1 MGVWIDTDMGFD
13 DIAAILVA
21 VSQGLE
27 VDGVSL
33 VFGNTD
39 LNQVCRNAAGAV
51 QTFEWTFPIY
61 RGLDHPLVGELETA
75 ASILGD
81 SGIPTLGRTL
91 PDIGIGQYP
100 EALSALCAWLSD
112 GEGEK
117 RLMALGPLTNIAK
130 LCQNHPEF
138 ACEISE
144 ITWMGG
150 GITTGNHTASAEFNA
165 FADPEA
171 VDVVI
176 TSGIPVKMIDLD
188 VCRKVTADMDD
199 VDSLRQSGSKNAELM
214 ADLLGG
220 FVSIATRRGRS
231 SMALYDPVAGVAFAR
246 PELFTFQ
253 HARIDVELVGTF
265 TRGRTVVE
273 PREAKA
279 GPFNAWIAPE
289 INVAKAKDIILMAL
303 RGV

>member
-21 VSQGLE
+21 VSEGL
-27 VDGVSL
+27 VIDGVSL

-39 LNQVCRNAAGAV
+39 LDQVCRNAKGAV
-51 QTFEWTFPIY
+51 ETFSWQFPIY
-61 RGLDHPLVGELETA
+61 RGLDRPLVGKLETA

-81 SGIPTLGRTL
+81 SGIPTMSRTL
-91 PDIGIGQYP
+91 PDLGIEKYP
-100 EALSALCAWLSD
+100 DALEALCSWLRD

-130 LCQNHPEF
+130 LCQNHPDAF
-138 ACEISE
+138 SKISE
-144 ITWMGG
+144 IVWMGG
-150 GITTGNHTASAEFNA
+150 GVTTGNHTASAEFNA

-171 VDVVI
+171 VDGVI
-176 TSGIPVKMIDLD
+176 ASGIPFKMIDLD
-188 VCRKVTADMDD
+188 VCRKVTADMAD
-199 VDSLRQSGSKNAELM
+199 VEALRQTGGKQADLM

-231 SMALYDPVAGVAFAR
+231 AMALYDPVAGVAFAR
-246 PELFTFQ
+246 PELFNFQ
-253 HARIDVELVGTF
+253 HVRIDVELAGTF
-265 TRGRTVVE
+265 TRGRTCVE
-273 PREAKA
+273 TREGKA

-289 INVAKAKDIILMAL
+289 IDAAKAKEVILSAL

>member
-21 VSQGLE
+21 VSEGL
-27 VDGVSL
+27 VIDGISL
-33 VFGNTD
+33 VFGNTELD
-39 LNQVCRNAAGAV
+39 QVCRNAAGAT
-51 QTFEWTFPIY
+51 QTFGWTFPIY
-61 RGLDHPLVGELETA
+61 RGLDRPLVGALETA

-81 SGIPTLGRTL
+81 SGIPTLSRML
-91 PDIGIGQYP
+91 PDCDLPIYP
-100 EALSALCAWLSD
+100 DTLDALIDWLGD

-130 LCQNHPEF
+130 LCQDHPDL
-138 ACEISE
+138 ASKISE

-176 TSGIPVKMIDLD
+176 ASGIPFKMIDLD
-188 VCRKVTADMDD
+188 VCRKVTADMED
-199 VDSLRQSGSKNAELM
+199 VAALRQAGGENAELM
-214 ADLLGG
+214 ADMLGG

-231 SMALYDPVAGVAFAR
+231 AMALYDPVAGVAFAR
-246 PELFTFQ
+246 PELLTFQ
-253 HARIDVELVGTF
+253 HARIDVELAGTF
-265 TRGRTVVE
+265 TRGRTCVE
-273 PREAKA
+273 PRDGKA

-289 INVAKAKDIILMAL
+289 IDAAKAKDVILSAL

>member
-21 VSQGLE
+21 VSEGL
-27 VDGVSL
+27 VIDGVSL

-39 LNQVCRNAAGAV
+39 LDQVCRNAAGAV
-51 QTFEWTFPIY
+51 QTFEWSFPIY
-61 RGLDHPLVGELETA
+61 RGADRPLVGELETA
-75 ASILGD
+75 ASILGN
-81 SGIPTLGRTL
+81 SGIPTLSRRL
-91 PDIGIGQYP
+91 PDLGLPNYP
-100 EALSALCAWLSD
+100 GAFEALCTWLGD

-117 RLMALGPLTNIAK
+117 RVMALGPLTNIAK
-130 LCQNHPEF
+130 LCQNHPNL
-138 ACEISE
+138 ASKISE

-176 TSGIPVKMIDLD
+176 SSGLPFKMIDLD

-199 VDSLRQSGSKNAELM
+199 VEALRRAGGKSAELM

-246 PELFTFQ
+246 PELITFQ
-253 HARIDVELVGTF
+253 HARIDMELVGTF

-273 PREAKA
+273 TREGKA

-289 INVAKAKDIILMAL
+289 IDAAKAKDVILSAL

>member
-1 MGVWIDTDMGFD
+1 MGFD

-27 VDGVSL
+27 VDGISL

-39 LNQVCRNAAGAV
+39 LDQVCKNAGGAV
-51 QTFEWTFPIY
+51 QTFGWQFPIY
-61 RGLDHPLVGELETA
+61 RGEDRPLVGELETA

-91 PDIGIGQYP
+91 ADLGLPTYADVFY
-100 EALSALCAWLSD
+100 ALCTWLGD

-117 RLMALGPLTNIAK
+117 RLMALGPLTNIAR
-130 LCQNHPEF
+130 LCQKAPDL
-138 ACEISE
+138 ASKITE

-171 VDVVI
+171 VSVVI
-176 TSGIPVKMIDLD
+176 ASGIPFKMIDLD

-199 VDSLRQSGSKNAELM
+199 VAALRQSGGKNAELM

-231 SMALYDPVAGVAFAR
+231 AMALYDPVAGVAFAR
-246 PELFTFQ
+246 PELITFQ
-253 HARIDVELVGTF
+253 HVRIDVELAGAF

-273 PREAKA
+273 AREGKA
-279 GPFNAWIAPE
+279 GPFNGWIAPD
-289 INVAKAKDIILMAL
+289 INAAEAKDVILSAL